1 MAALGEAGLRP
12 GDRVRIECRG
22 PGQLVIVRD
31 ADPVSR
37 FAGSLTGVYGPGY
50 LDRLRDE
57 WP

>member
-1 MAALGEAGLRP
+1 
-12 GDRVRIECRG
+12 VRIECRG